1 MEGGVVVKYYI
12 GFFTCLYYIASHIKG
27 ISATLH
33 RMNDRRAAKSVHEFQ
48 CGLLLITVCAQAMLS
63 INDVISYGAEH
74 QIIQFSPIKTCFQV
88 LTRIKRLIY
97 GYGSEALVSEE
108 CSPYQYFAQS
118 RYRSVQKW

>member
-48 CGLLLITVCAQAMLS
+48 CGAFVDHCLRA
-63 INDVISYGAEH
+63 SYAFH
-74 QIIQFSPIKTCFQV
+74 
-88 LTRIKRLIY
+88 
-97 GYGSEALVSEE
+97 
-108 CSPYQYFAQS
+108 
-118 RYRSVQKW
+118 